1 MPLGGAPKEQAMHV
15 RFAQRIE
22 QGLERLGRR
31 LDRARQALERG
42 KLERQIG
49 RLPERHARAAGRYLI
64 ELEPDPVRPPG
75 VRLKWAARPEWDDWA
90 RHSEG
95 CYVPRTNI
103 RDWSVEQLWRT

>member
-1 MPLGGAPKEQAMHV
+1 MHV

-75 VRLKWAARPEWDDWA
+75 VRLKWAARPEWDDWS